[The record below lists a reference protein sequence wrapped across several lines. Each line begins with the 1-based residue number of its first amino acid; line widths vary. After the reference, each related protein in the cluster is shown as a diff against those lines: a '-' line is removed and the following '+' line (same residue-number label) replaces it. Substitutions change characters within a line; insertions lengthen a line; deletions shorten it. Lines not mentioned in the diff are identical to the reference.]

1 MAWACQRAGAD
12 IVIGHG
18 PSFVQGVDLL
28 KGMPVIYSL
37 GKLIRGGSGLRPSC
51 DALIA
56 RISISFLNKKAST
69 GIELI
74 PVLAT
79 SSKDK
84 NNYKPAVAAG
94 KDKTRILTLIQS
106 DTVYDLSGLI
116 NGR

>member
-1 MAWACQRAGAD
+1 MLW
-12 IVIGHG
+12 
-18 PSFVQGVDLL
+18 
-28 KGMPVIYSL
+28 
-37 GKLIRGGSGLRPSC
+37 
-51 DALIA
+51 
-56 RISISFLNKKAST
+56 SFLNEKAST

-84 NNYKPAVAAG
+84 NNYKPTVAAG